1 MSKIQSSAE
10 DIVINADGANN
21 DIKFQSNGSEV
32 AQIDQA
38 GVISSTGGSRH
49 ADNVKAKFG
58 TGNDLEIYHDGSNS
72 IIIDGGVGDLKLRSN
87 GTNVDIGNANGEVG
101 LRYVSDGA
109 VELYHNNVKKFETTA
124 EGITVTGNT
133 IVSEGSSLKFGGN
146 NARIMGHSGNNRVQF
161 LAGGYEQMRLQG
173 GLFRIGNIEASQDD
187 GKLSVSE
194 AKNYSGG
201 IARQQINVRDTQAA
215 TVTDNGG
222 AITFSGKYTSTNYT
236 SFAQIEG
243 VKANNTDNNYQG
255 GLKFSTRSAGSSM
268 DVRGRWD
275 ADGIKFGG
283 DTAAANGLSDYEKGL
298 FTPVFKD
305 SNNATV
311 SGNLSAATYTKI
323 GNVCSVQVYWT
334 KNNTSH
340 SNIVSMTLPFQSIS
354 AGNQNCRSVGNV
366 MSYNAPIGNK
376 SNNTI
381 IVDGT
386 SIANF
391 WQLRDNATS
400 YFFITID
407 NGSEMF
413 FTWTYQTET

>member
-1 MSKIQSSAE
+1 SKIQSSAE

-222 AITFSGKYTSTNYT
+222 AI
-236 SFAQIEG
+236 
-243 VKANNTDNNYQG
+243 
-255 GLKFSTRSAGSSM
+255 
-268 DVRGRWD
+268 
-275 ADGIKFGG
+275 
-283 DTAAANGLSDYEKGL
+283 
-298 FTPVFKD
+298 
-305 SNNATV
+305 
-311 SGNLSAATYTKI
+311 
-323 GNVCSVQVYWT
+323 
-334 KNNTSH
+334 
-340 SNIVSMTLPFQSIS
+340 
-354 AGNQNCRSVGNV
+354 
-366 MSYNAPIGNK
+366 
-376 SNNTI
+376 
-381 IVDGT
+381 
-386 SIANF
+386 
-391 WQLRDNATS
+391 
-400 YFFITID
+400 
-407 NGSEMF
+407 
-413 FTWTYQTET
+413 